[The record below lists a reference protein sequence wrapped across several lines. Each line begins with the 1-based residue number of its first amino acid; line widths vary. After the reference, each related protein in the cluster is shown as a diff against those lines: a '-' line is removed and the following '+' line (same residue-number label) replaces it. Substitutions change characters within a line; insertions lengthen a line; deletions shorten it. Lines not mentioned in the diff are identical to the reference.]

1 MFTLGT
7 SESRA
12 KSRIEFASVD
22 AELGP
27 AGPAARLC
35 FSRLRFLPTWLKE
48 QLKREGIWDDLMQ
61 ETYCTAWG
69 AWRIGLSEAE
79 TSRFMARRVYAF
91 LRNYGYRVYRHRYYK
106 MDKPLSDIAQDG
118 IHGEKILE
126 TAIANPAPSLVRW
139 GEHLSEE
146 ILALLQKTAGGLS
159 KRALYTRL
167 CISPRELDWYCCPLI
182 KKGLI
187 FEVSRESTRGRP
199 LTPLLVAAGQTLPMP
214 KLVKTEQMERIR
226 QAYFLEGKS
235 RKQIARDFHH
245 DRKTVRKAIL
255 AEVENRA
262 QVEVRA
268 KEPVASV

>member
-1 MFTLGT
+1 MVTLRT
-7 SESRA
+7 PESPA
-12 KSRIEFASVD
+12 TSRIEFASVD

-27 AGPAARLC
+27 ASSAARLC

-48 QLKREGIWDDLMQ
+48 QLRREGIWDDLMQ

-69 AWRIGLSEAE
+69 AWRKELSEAE

-106 MDKPLSDIAQDG
+106 LDKPLSDIAQDE

-126 TAIANPAPSLVRW
+126 MAMVNPAPTLVRW
-139 GEHLSEE
+139 GDHLGEE
-146 ILALLQKTAGGLS
+146 ILALLEKSAGGLS

-167 CISPRELDWYCCPLI
+167 CISPRELDWYCSPLI

-187 FEVSRESTRGRP
+187 FEVRRESTRGRP
-199 LTPLLVAAGQTLPMP
+199 PTPLLVAAGQTLLMP
-214 KLVKTEQMERIR
+214 KMVKTEQMERIR

-255 AEVENRA
+255 AEAENRA
-262 QVEVRA
+262 QVEAKV
-268 KEPVASV
+268 KEPVAVA